1 MQSFNLVT
9 DPWIK
14 VLDSDTNSEKLVS
27 LKELFRNAGSYR
39 QLAGEMHAQDLA
51 ILRLLEAIL
60 ITVYSRVDADN
71 QIYDWVVLNKTMQVQ
86 TYENPAGLKLVKTL
100 SKTWK
105 KLYELGNF
113 TDAIFEYLDK
123 NITFFDFFGQRPFY
137 QVTAEQYDSF
147 VEDKKKI
154 KNGSGTVDLMQMNR
168 LISQSGNSI
177 AIFAPKSSTWK
188 NKLSLDELI
197 RWLITYQNFTGVTDK
212 TKVRAK
218 ENHSNSRGWLYTLNP
233 IFVKGNNLF
242 QTLMLNLVLFNPSMP
257 EYVPQQPVWEE
268 NLIEYVKK
276 RLSRIKPD
284 NIAETYTV
292 WSRLLHI
299 EWKEEGP
306 VVFSAGLPAFESTN
320 TFDIEPM
327 SIWRK
332 NRKDGNFYPATK
344 GLSNMGIAMW
354 RNFGQYVPTLGNN
367 EAKKPLAV
375 EWLNFLKKKTDF
387 SGNKMINL
395 HTSGIIS
402 SGGAKF
408 LIPAAEFDDNLRIES
423 DVLFDCSEDKA
434 NMWPAR
440 IEEMVE
446 LNQEVGR
453 KYYRFLME
461 VGQIRFGQQGAGDF
475 AARQSQAFY
484 DSLNEPFTEWISGLT
499 GNDNRETKQN
509 AWKKELR
516 QLALKILDDFL
527 DIIAPRDISG
537 EKDNNIFIATNR
549 YRCGLNKVLRNG

>member
-276 RLSRIKPD
+276 K
-284 NIAETYTV
+284 
-292 WSRLLHI
+292 
-299 EWKEEGP
+299 
-306 VVFSAGLPAFESTN
+306 
-320 TFDIEPM
+320 
-327 SIWRK
+327 
-332 NRKDGNFYPATK
+332 
-344 GLSNMGIAMW
+344 
-354 RNFGQYVPTLGNN
+354 
-367 EAKKPLAV
+367 
-375 EWLNFLKKKTDF
+375 
-387 SGNKMINL
+387 
-395 HTSGIIS
+395 
-402 SGGAKF
+402 
-408 LIPAAEFDDNLRIES
+408 
-423 DVLFDCSEDKA
+423 
-434 NMWPAR
+434 
-440 IEEMVE
+440 
-446 LNQEVGR
+446 
-453 KYYRFLME
+453 
-461 VGQIRFGQQGAGDF
+461 
-475 AARQSQAFY
+475 
-484 DSLNEPFTEWISGLT
+484 
-499 GNDNRETKQN
+499 
-509 AWKKELR
+509 
-516 QLALKILDDFL
+516 
-527 DIIAPRDISG
+527 IIAD
-537 EKDNNIFIATNR
+537 
-549 YRCGLNKVLRNG
+549 

>member
-257 EYVPQQPVWEE
+257 EYIPQQPVWEE

-527 DIIAPRDISG
+527 DIIPPRDISG

>member
-105 KLYELGNF
+105 KLYESGNF

-154 KNGSGTVDLMQMNR
+154 KKGSGTVDLMQMNR

-218 ENHSNSRGWLYTLNP
+218 EKHSNSRGWLYTLNP

-367 EAKKPLAV
+367 EAKKSLAV

-402 SGGAKF
+402 NGGATS
-408 LIPAAEFDDNLRIES
+408 LMPAAEFDDNLRIES

-537 EKDNNIFIATNR
+537 EKDNNIFIAANR

>member
-105 KLYELGNF
+105 KLYESGNF

>member
-105 KLYELGNF
+105 KLYESGNF

-527 DIIAPRDISG
+527 DIIPPRDISG

>member
-242 QTLMLNLVLFNPSMP
+242 QTLMLNLVLFNLSMP

-367 EAKKPLAV
+367 EAKKTLAV

-527 DIIAPRDISG
+527 DIIPPRDISG

>member
-527 DIIAPRDISG
+527 DIIPPRDISG

>member
-105 KLYELGNF
+105 KLYESGNF

-154 KNGSGTVDLMQMNR
+154 KKGSGTVDLMQMNR

-218 ENHSNSRGWLYTLNP
+218 EKHSNSRGWLYTLNP

-257 EYVPQQPVWEE
+257 EYVPQHPVWEE

-306 VVFSAGLPAFESTN
+306 VVFSAGLPAFESIN

-402 SGGAKF
+402 NGGATS
-408 LIPAAEFDDNLRIES
+408 LMPAAEFDDNLRIES

-537 EKDNNIFIATNR
+537 EKDNNIFIAANR

>member
-105 KLYELGNF
+105 KLYESGNF

-332 NRKDGNFYPATK
+332 NRKDENFYPATK

-387 SGNKMINL
+387 SENKMINL

>member
-1 MQSFNLVT
+1 MQRFNLVT

>member
-27 LKELFRNAGSYR
+27 LKELFRNAGRYR

-105 KLYELGNF
+105 KLYESGNF

-147 VEDKKKI
+147 VEDKQKI
-154 KNGSGTVDLMQMNR
+154 KKGSGTVDLMQMNR

-218 ENHSNSRGWLYTLNP
+218 EKHSNSRGWLYTLNP

-344 GLSNMGIAMW
+344 RLSDMGIAMW